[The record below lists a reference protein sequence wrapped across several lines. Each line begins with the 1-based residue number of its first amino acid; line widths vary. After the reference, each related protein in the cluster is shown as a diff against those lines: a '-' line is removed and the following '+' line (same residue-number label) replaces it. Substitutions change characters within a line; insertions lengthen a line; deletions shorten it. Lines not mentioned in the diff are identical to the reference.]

1 MDIVNSKSPFA
12 GKKFEVGATGELV
25 VPNSDTKMPLKI
37 VAINGE
43 QIDVEMPNTHPLAG
57 KTLFFDVEVLDVQ

>member
-1 MDIVNSKSPFA
+1 MDIVNAKSPFT
-12 GKKFEVGATGELV
+12 GKKFEVGATGELE
-25 VPNSDTKMPLKI
+25 VPNAPTKMPLKI
-37 VAINGE
+37 VAINGD